1 MNAVVLVCMPFGPV
15 FSPSIG
21 LSLLKAG
28 LTKRGIPV
36 RVRYFSIEFAQ
47 RVGQAFYCGIATEGQ
62 PSILDLAGEWIF
74 SRGLFATTAEDD
86 ATYVEEVLRQRSAAM
101 AAVGHAASAALI
113 ERIFRARGQVE
124 DFLELCLQELVRES
138 PKIVGFTSAFQQHV
152 ASLALARRIKQAL
165 PDTFIVF
172 GGANCE
178 GVMGAETVRRFPFVD
193 AAVSGEADV
202 VFPELVQ
209 RVLESRSACGLPGVR
224 TRDGVD
230 AEFAS
235 GAFASAP
242 MVRNLDELPYPDYA
256 DYFEQFDGSR
266 YRGEWQPSVFFE
278 TSRGCWW
285 GEKMHCT
292 FCGLNGQTMSYR
304 SKSARRALEELAD
317 LTERHPGC
325 DVQVTDNI
333 LDMKYFKDFLPQL
346 AERRLGIELYY
357 ETKANLRKEQV
368 RQLRA
373 AGIMTLQPGIESFSD
388 AVLKLMRKGVSGLQ
402 NIQLLKWCKELGV
415 TPYWNLL
422 WGFPGEPP
430 EDYARMARL
439 VPLLTHLPPPQD
451 FGSIRLDRFSP
462 NFFDAERLGF
472 TDIAPCAS
480 YRHIYRLPSEAV
492 ANLAYYFDFRYQQP
506 QDVAGYVAPL
516 VKELLAWGRAA
527 ERSDLFS
534 VDVNGRLL
542 VWDLRPVSREPLTLL
557 TGLDRVLYQA
567 CDAASDLRQLAQ
579 IAERESGQPVPPDE
593 VARRLEPLSSR
604 GLLLKD
610 GARHLALA
618 VPLGEYAPRASATER
633 FREVAGGLGRRVP
646 GGVVVPL
653 NREGRPE
660 PRPRPSRR
668 PVAKSRIARPRR
680 NRAPLSPSRFSFQE
694 TGELLIRLDS
704 SSSA

>member
-1 MNAVVLVCMPFGPV
+1 VNAVVLVCMPFGPV
-15 FSPSIG
+15 FIPSIG

-28 LTKRGIPV
+28 LTSRGIPT
-36 RVRYFSIEFAQ
+36 RVRYFSIEFAE
-47 RVGQAFYCGIATEGQ
+47 RVGQAFYCGIATEGR
-62 PSILDLAGEWIF
+62 PSILALAGEWIF
-74 SRGLFATTAEDD
+74 SRGLYATTAEDD
-86 ATYVEEVLRQRSAAM
+86 AAYVEEVLRQRSTSVAD
-101 AAVGHAASAALI
+101 AAVGHPASPALV
-113 ERIFRARGQVE
+113 ERILRARSHVE
-124 DFLELCLQELVRES
+124 GFLELCLEELVRES
-138 PKIVGFTSAFQQHV
+138 PKLVGFTSAFQQHV
-152 ASLALARRIKQAL
+152 ASLALARRLKQAL
-165 PDTFIVF
+165 PDTFVVF

-209 RVLESRSACGLPGVR
+209 RVLESRSVCGLPGVR
-224 TRDGVD
+224 TRDSVE
-230 AEFAS
+230 AEFAK

-256 DYFEQFDGSR
+256 DYFEQFGASR
-266 YRGEWQPSVFFE
+266 YGREWQPSVFFE

-292 FCGLNGQTMSYR
+292 FCGLNGQTMTYR
-304 SKSARRALEELAD
+304 SKSARRALEELVD
-317 LTERHPGC
+317 LTERHPDC
-325 DVQVTDNI
+325 DVQLTDNI

-346 AERRLGIELYY
+346 AERRLGLELYY

-368 RQLRA
+368 RQLRL
-373 AGIMTLQPGIESFSD
+373 AGIVTLQPGIESFSD

-430 EDYARMARL
+430 EEYERMARL
-439 VPLLTHLPPPQD
+439 VPLLTHLEPPLD

-472 TDIAPCAS
+472 TDLAPWGS
-480 YRHIYRLPSEAV
+480 YRHVYQLPSEAV
-492 ANLAYYFDFRYQQP
+492 ANLAYYFSFRYKQP
-506 QDVAGYVAPL
+506 QDVAGYVKPL
-516 VKELLAWGRAA
+516 ARELAAWDRAS

-557 TGLDRVLYQA
+557 SGLDRILYQA

-579 IAERESGQPVPPDE
+579 AVERDTGQPIPPDE
-593 VARRLEPLSSR
+593 VARRLEPLSAR

-610 GARHLALA
+610 GVRYLALA
-618 VPLGEYAPRASATER
+618 VPLGEYAPPPSATER
-633 FREVAGGLGRRVP
+633 FQEVAGELGRRVP

-653 NREGRPE
+653 NGEGRPQ
-660 PRPRPSRR
+660 PRRSRR
-668 PVAKSRIARPRR
+668 AAKTRTARPRR
-680 NRAPLSPSRFSFQE
+680 GRPLLSPSRFSFQE

-704 SSSA
+704 SRA